1 MKLEIQENNK
11 LFPVTDWGQIDYNES
26 NLKQQNLIQK
36 IYDDKRPG
44 EIIFCTHAPVVT
56 TGRATKESDLWGWA
70 GEVIKSP
77 RGGRA
82 TYHGP
87 SQLVIYPL
95 VNLSYDKFNL
105 FKKKDVTSYIRLL
118 EKVVINT
125 LAKFNIEA
133 YQRCEKIEVEG
144 ESLEATGVWV
154 GDKKI
159 ASIGIA
165 VRRWVAY
172 HGIAI
177 NIFKDDKAFSGIN
190 PCGFAPST
198 MVSMQELTGEQMESE
213 EIKAVFVSQFKKL
226 IS

>member
-11 LFPVTDWGQIDYNES
+11 LFPVTDWGQIDYSES
-26 NLKQQNLIQK
+26 NLKQQELIQK
-36 IYDDKRPG
+36 IYDDKRAG

-56 TGRATKESDLWGWA
+56 TGRATKETDLWGWK
-70 GEVIKSP
+70 GDVIKSP

-95 VNLSYDKFNL
+95 VNLSYDKFTL

-133 YQRCEKIEVEG
+133 YQRCEKIEVGG

-177 NIFKDDKAFSGIN
+177 NIFKDEKAFSGIN

-198 MVSMQELTGEQMESE
+198 MVSMGELTDKPVQ
-213 EIKAVFVSQFKKL
+213 SQYVKKIFLNEFKK
-226 IS
+226 IIN